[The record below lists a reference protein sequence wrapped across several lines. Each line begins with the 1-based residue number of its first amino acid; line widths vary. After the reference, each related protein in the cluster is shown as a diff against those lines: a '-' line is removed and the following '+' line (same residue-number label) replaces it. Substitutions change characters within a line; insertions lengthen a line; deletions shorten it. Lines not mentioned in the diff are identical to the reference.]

1 MIKLN
6 TKDRTRFP
14 HEELTAIVILD
25 DGDAWSPINGVT
37 ITVVTNDQMK
47 QLQDGTIGPHQ
58 LSGVLDIALDSSY
71 FHCTPKAKKET
82 KSNGSRNN
90 KK

>member
-1 MIKLN
+1 MAKLN

-25 DGDAWSPINGVT
+25 DGEAWSPLSGVT
-37 ITVVTNDQMK
+37 ITVVTNDQM
-47 QLQDGTIGPHQ
+47 QELHDGTIGPHQ

-71 FHCTPKAKKET
+71 FKAKKET
-82 KSNGSRNN
+82 KSNGS
-90 KK
+90 